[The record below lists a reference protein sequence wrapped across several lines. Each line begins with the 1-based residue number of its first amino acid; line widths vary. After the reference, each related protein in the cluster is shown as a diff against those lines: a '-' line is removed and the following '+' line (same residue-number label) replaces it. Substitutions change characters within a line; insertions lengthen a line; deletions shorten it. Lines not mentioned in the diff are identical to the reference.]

1 MAKQKIKITRIKKT
15 TTRKRKTKQKRCSK
29 CQRFM

>member
-1 MAKQKIKITRIKKT
+1 MAKQKIKVSKKT
-15 TTRKRKTKQKRCSK
+15 TTRKRKSKQKRCSK